1 MVVEDD
7 PSAIFLAHRVLTKS
21 VIAEKFCTAR
31 NGIQALSC
39 LQSHCGAPDYHHE
52 LPSLILLDINMPYMD
67 GFEFLLE
74 LDLLKL
80 NTRPLVVMLS
90 SSQKKED
97 EHKALQLKADAYL
110 RKPLKIEELNEFLS
124 KTL

>member
-1 MVVEDD
+1 
-7 PSAIFLAHRVLTKS
+7 
-21 VIAEKFCTAR
+21 
-31 NGIQALSC
+31 
-39 LQSHCGAPDYHHE
+39 
-52 LPSLILLDINMPYMD
+52 MPYMD